1 MLLVPWIIFFSFL
14 SIAKRRSNLHGRLRA
29 VFWWEYGLGRL
40 CYWATFPFRRLAYVP
55 ESFFRTPKK
64 KKKRAKEKKKA
75 NNDSSC
81 DRANQW
87 PTSTRRTCELIQFRL
102 RLPRI
107 HKQPIDFFLDSVSFG
122 STFGQAN
129 SCRALIGHEWAN
141 QPIRAGTY

>member
-1 MLLVPWIIFFSFL
+1 MLLVPWIIFFFVFIDCETPVEPSRTAEGRFL
-14 SIAKRRSNLHGRLRA
+14 MRIRTRPTVLLGHVPFPPACLCSRIVLSNPQKEKKTSKR
-29 VFWWEYGLGRL
+29 
-40 CYWATFPFRRLAYVP
+40 
-55 ESFFRTPKK
+55 
-64 KKKRAKEKKKA
+64 KKKA